1 MSENKIYVGAD
12 FFAAW
17 IVNDDLTGATITI
30 EYVTP
35 SGTTAVG
42 RTPSSVEGNRIQYN
56 VNRSLNTVA
65 GVWKFQANVIQNG
78 KVAYTETIFIQV
90 SERWT

>member
-12 FFAAW
+12 FYAAW
-17 IVNDDLTGATITI
+17 RVNSDLDGATITI

-35 SGTTAVG
+35 SGTTVTG

-56 VNRSLNTVA
+56 VSRTINTVA
-65 GVWKFQANVIQNG
+65 GVWKFR
-78 KVAYTETIFIQV
+78 YP
-90 SERWT
+90 